1 MDDDVSRLR
10 HAADVRYAVD
20 RVNNDAIFR
29 AGSEP
34 RQRHSTQT
42 DQDQDHTH
50 TDRQTDRQGHCYF
63 THITSDTAAT
73 ANTPS
78 SLCKKVSK

>member
-50 TDRQTDRQGHCYF
+50 TDRQTDRQTGSLLLH
-63 THITSDTAAT
+63 THHIRYSCHGKHTEFIM
-73 ANTPS
+73 
-78 SLCKKVSK
+78 